1 MKVQYFIKTQLDESS
16 VLVQN
21 TGLKL
26 EGLDEKAAVDR
37 RVFSHLFRMKQGN
50 IIFGHNFGNPAIVWV
65 PCFAALLL
73 LRTVRL
79 HTLYYV
85 DSSCSNACVRNFHL
99 FSYLFFLSFLV
110 HGGSCCS
117 VVVSDSFWWFGS
129 FGGLVGYI

>member
-1 MKVQYFIKTQLDESS
+1 
-16 VLVQN
+16 
-21 TGLKL
+21 
-26 EGLDEKAAVDR
+26 
-37 RVFSHLFRMKQGN
+37 MKQGN

-99 FSYLFFLSFLV
+99 FSYLFFFWLFWFMVVHVVPWWFLIV
-110 HGGSCCS
+110 SDGLFRLGGGSLYLNLLVCLGFLMQFNL
-117 VVVSDSFWWFGS
+117 VYGS
-129 FGGLVGYI
+129 